1 MIKNRLIDDEELEK
15 PFNRDQFKRLLRYMK
30 PYKKELLVTLIL
42 MIIAAVCGLLGPLF
56 LQKAIDDYIEVA
68 NYRGLT
74 IITLLFLGTNFVNMV
89 CMKQRVYIMSLVGQK
104 VLYRM
109 RQDLFDHIQTLSFTF
124 FDTRPA
130 GKILVRIINDVNSLG
145 DLLTNGII
153 NVLTDFFTLILAIVI
168 MVYIDAKLTLITL
181 CTVPILII
189 LVGLLKRRIR
199 HRWQE
204 VRKKSSNMNAYLHE
218 NLAGMRVTQAFVR
231 QTETGEL
238 YNELSGDI
246 FNSWMSAIKINNL
259 FWPGIELVSALG
271 IMLVYLF
278 GMEFLDN
285 GTVTV
290 GVLVAF
296 SGYVWR
302 IWQPINNLANFYNSL
317 LVAMASTER
326 IFELLD
332 TEPDIKDEPGAYLLP
347 EIQGEVRFHNIEF
360 YYEIEKPVLKDV
372 DFIVKPGETI
382 ALVGPTGAG
391 KSTIVNLLSRFYDP
405 IEGEVLIDGHDIKR
419 VTLNSL
425 RKQMGVMLQD
435 SFIFSGTIMDNIR
448 YGKLDATDEEV
459 MNAAK
464 VVNAHDFISEMEKGY
479 HTEVNER
486 GSRLSQGQKQLISFA
501 RALLADPR
509 ILILDEATSS
519 IDTQTEI
526 LVQEGLAQLLK
537 GRTSFVIAHRL
548 STIRNADRIMVIDE
562 GTILEAGS
570 HDELI
575 EHRGNYYELYK
586 SQYKFLNAV

>member
-1 MIKNRLIDDEELEK
+1 MLKHRLIDDEELEK
-15 PFNRDQFKRLLRYMK
+15 PFNLEQFKRLLRYMK
-30 PYKKELLVTLIL
+30 PYRKQLGITLIL
-42 MIIAAVCGLLGPLF
+42 MIVAAVCGLLGPYF
-56 LQKAIDDYIEVA
+56 LQIAIDDYIEVA
-68 NYRGLT
+68 DYNGLT
-74 IITLLFLGTNFVNMV
+74 MVTLLFLATNLVNML
-89 CMKQRVYIMSLVGQK
+89 CMKQRVHIMSLVGQK

-124 FDTRPA
+124 YDTRPA

-145 DLLTNGII
+145 DLITNGII
-153 NVLTDFFTLILAIVI
+153 NVLTDFFTLIIAIFI
-168 MVYIDAKLTLITL
+168 MAYIDVKLTLITL
-181 CTVPILII
+181 STVPLLMI

-218 NLAGMRVTQAFVR
+218 NLAGMRVTQAFVM
-231 QTETGEL
+231 QAETGEL
-238 YNELSGDI
+238 YNELSSDI
-246 FNSWMSAIKINNL
+246 FSTWMSAIKVNNL
-259 FWPGIELVSALG
+259 FWPGIELVGALG

-278 GMEFLDN
+278 GIKFLDG

-332 TEPDIKDEPGAYLLP
+332 TKPDIKDEPDAYVLP
-347 EIQGEVRFHNIEF
+347 EIQGEVRFNNLEF
-360 YYEIEKPVLKDV
+360 YYDPEKPVLKDV
-372 DFIVKPGETI
+372 DFTVKPGETI

-391 KSTIVNLLSRFYDP
+391 KSTIVNLISRFYDP
-405 IEGEVLIDGHDIKR
+405 INGEVLIDGHDIKK

-459 MNAAK
+459 MNAAR

-479 HTEVNER
+479 YTEVNER

-526 LVQEGLAQLLK
+526 LVQQGLAQLLK

-562 GTILEAGS
+562 GTILESGS
-570 HDELI
+570 HDELMKQKGI
-575 EHRGNYYELYK
+575 YYNLCK
-586 SQYKFLNAV
+586 AQYKFLNAV

>member
-1 MIKNRLIDDEELEK
+1 MKNRIIDDEKLEQ
-15 PFNRDQFKRLLRYMK
+15 PFNKEQFIRLLGYMK
-30 PYKKELLVTLIL
+30 PFIKQIIITLLL
-42 MIIAAVCGLLGPLF
+42 MIVAAISGLLGPYF
-56 LQKAIDDYIEVA
+56 LQVAIDEYIEVA
-68 NYRGLT
+68 NYKGLT
-74 IITLLFLGTNFVNMV
+74 LITLLFLGTNLINMA

-104 VLYRM
+104 VLYRI
-109 RQDLFDHIQTLSFTF
+109 RQDLFEHIQDLSFTF
-124 FDTRPA
+124 YDTRPA

-153 NVLTDFFTLILAIVI
+153 NVLTDFFTLIIAIII
-168 MVYIDAKLTLITL
+168 MAYINLKLTLVTMS
-181 CTVPILII
+181 TVPLLMI
-189 LVGLLKRRIR
+189 LVGVLKRRIR
-199 HRWQE
+199 RRWQE
-204 VRKKSSNMNAYLHE
+204 VRKKNSNMNAYLHE
-218 NLAGMRVTQAFVR
+218 SLAGMRVTQAFVR
-231 QTETGEL
+231 EPETRQL

-246 FNSWMSAIKINNL
+246 FTTWMDAIKLNNL
-259 FWPGIELVSALG
+259 FWPGIELIGALG
-271 IMLVYLF
+271 VVLVYIF
-278 GMEFLDN
+278 GVGSLDSN
-285 GTVTV
+285 TVSV

-296 SGYVWR
+296 IGYVWR

-317 LVAMASTER
+317 LMAMASTER

-332 TEPDIKDEPGAYLLP
+332 TKPDIKDEEGAYP
-347 EIQGEVRFHNIEF
+347 IPDIQGEVRFENLEF
-360 YYEIEKPVLKDV
+360 YYDPEKPVLKGV
-372 DFIVKPGETI
+372 DFVVKPGETI

-391 KSTIVNLLSRFYDP
+391 KSTIVNLISRFYDP
-405 IEGEVLIDGHDIKR
+405 IKGRVLIDGHDIKG

-464 VVNAHDFISEMEKGY
+464 VVNAHGFISEMEKGY
-479 HTEVNER
+479 YTEVKER

-526 LVQEGLAQLLK
+526 LVQQGLAQLLK

-548 STIRNADRIMVIDE
+548 STIRNADRIMIVDE
-562 GTILEAGS
+562 GTILESGN

-575 EHRGNYYELYK
+575 KKKGIYYNLYEA
-586 SQYKFLNAV
+586 QYKFINAV

>member
-1 MIKNRLIDDEELEK
+1 MLKNRIIDDEELEK
-15 PFNRDQFKRLLRYMK
+15 PFDKEQFKRLMGYMK
-30 PYKKELLVTLIL
+30 PYGKQVIITLIL
-42 MIIAAVCGLLGPLF
+42 MMVAAVCGLLGPYF
-56 LQKAIDDYIEVA
+56 LQVAIDDYIEVA
-68 NYRGLT
+68 DYRGLT
-74 IITLLFLGTNFVNMV
+74 IITLLFLATNLINMV
-89 CMKQRVYIMSLVGQK
+89 CMKQRVYIMSSVGQK
-104 VLYRM
+104 ILYRI
-109 RQDLFDHIQTLSFTF
+109 RQDLFEHIQTLSFTF
-124 FDTRPA
+124 YDSRPA

-145 DLLTNGII
+145 DLITNGII
-153 NVLTDFFTLILAIVI
+153 NVLTDVFTLIIAIVI
-168 MVYIDAKLTLITL
+168 MAYIDARLTLVTL
-181 CTVPILII
+181 STVPLLLL

-199 HRWQE
+199 QRWQE

-231 QTETGEL
+231 QRETRNL

-246 FNSWMSAIKINNL
+246 FTTWMHAIRLNNL
-259 FWPGIELVSALG
+259 FWPGIELIAALG
-271 IMLVYLF
+271 IALVYIF
-278 GMEFLDN
+278 GMKFLDT

-296 SGYVWR
+296 TGYVWR

-332 TEPDIKDEPGAYLLP
+332 TKPDIKDQADAYELP
-347 EIQGEVRFHNIEF
+347 EIKGEVRFENLEF
-360 YYEIEKPVLKDV
+360 YYDPEKPVLKHV
-372 DFIVKPGETI
+372 DFTVKPGETI

-391 KSTIVNLLSRFYDP
+391 KSTIVNLISRFYDP
-405 IEGEVLIDGHDIKR
+405 VNGRVLIDGHDIKK
-419 VTLNSL
+419 VTLDSL

-459 MNAAK
+459 INAAK
-464 VVNAHDFISEMEKGY
+464 AVHAHEFISKMEKGY
-479 HTEVNER
+479 YTEVNER
-486 GSRLSQGQKQLISFA
+486 GSKLSQGQKQLISFA

-526 LVQEGLAQLLK
+526 LVQKGLERLLK

-548 STIRNADRIMVIDE
+548 STIRNADRIMVVDQ
-562 GTILEAGS
+562 GTIIESGS
-570 HDELI
+570 HNELL
-575 EHRGNYYELYK
+575 EKKGVYYNLYK
-586 SQYKFLNAV
+586 AQYKYLNAV

>member
-1 MIKNRLIDDEELEK
+1 MKNRIIDDEKLEQ
-15 PFNRDQFKRLLRYMK
+15 PFNKEQFIRLLGYMK
-30 PYKKELLVTLIL
+30 PFTKQIIITLLL
-42 MIIAAVCGLLGPLF
+42 MIVAAISGLLGPYF
-56 LQKAIDDYIEVA
+56 LQVAIDEYIEVA
-68 NYRGLT
+68 NYKGLT
-74 IITLLFLGTNFVNMV
+74 LITLLFLGTNLINMA

-104 VLYRM
+104 VLYRI
-109 RQDLFDHIQTLSFTF
+109 RQDLFEHIQDLSFTF
-124 FDTRPA
+124 YDTRPA

-153 NVLTDFFTLILAIVI
+153 NVLTDFFTLIIAIII
-168 MVYIDAKLTLITL
+168 MAYINLKLTLVTMS
-181 CTVPILII
+181 TVPLLMI
-189 LVGLLKRRIR
+189 LVGVLKRRIR
-199 HRWQE
+199 RRWQE
-204 VRKKSSNMNAYLHE
+204 VRKKNSNMNAYLHE
-218 NLAGMRVTQAFVR
+218 SLAGMRVTQAFVR
-231 QTETGEL
+231 EPETRQL

-246 FNSWMSAIKINNL
+246 FTTWMDAIKLNNL
-259 FWPGIELVSALG
+259 FWPGIELIGALG
-271 IMLVYLF
+271 VVLVYIF
-278 GMEFLDN
+278 GVGSLDSN
-285 GTVTV
+285 TVSV

-296 SGYVWR
+296 IGYVWR

-317 LVAMASTER
+317 LMAMASTER

-332 TEPDIKDEPGAYLLP
+332 TKPDIKDEEGAYP
-347 EIQGEVRFHNIEF
+347 IPDIQGEVRFENLEF
-360 YYEIEKPVLKDV
+360 YYDPEKPVLKGV
-372 DFIVKPGETI
+372 DFVVKPGETI

-391 KSTIVNLLSRFYDP
+391 KSTIVNLISRFYDP
-405 IEGEVLIDGHDIKR
+405 IKGRVLIDGHDIKG

-464 VVNAHDFISEMEKGY
+464 VVNAHGFISEMEKGY
-479 HTEVNER
+479 YTEVKER

-526 LVQEGLAQLLK
+526 LVQQGLAQLLK

-548 STIRNADRIMVIDE
+548 STIRNADRIMIVDE
-562 GTILEAGS
+562 GTILESGN

-575 EHRGNYYELYK
+575 KKKGIYYNLYK
-586 SQYKFLNAV
+586 AQYKFLNAV